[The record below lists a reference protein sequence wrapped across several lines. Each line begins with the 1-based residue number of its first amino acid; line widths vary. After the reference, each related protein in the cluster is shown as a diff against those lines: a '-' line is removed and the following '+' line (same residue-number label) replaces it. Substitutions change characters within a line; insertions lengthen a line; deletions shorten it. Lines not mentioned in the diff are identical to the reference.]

1 MGTQRIFLD
10 TNPSQQFSTVVDGV
24 RIVFTFKY
32 NTKTERF
39 YFDMSVNDEFI
50 LQGRTLVGDTDV
62 LGGIPKIASKFGA
75 LVALDID
82 DKGRPPTLENIASG
96 DVRVFMVS
104 P

>member
-10 TNPSQQFSTVVDGV
+10 ANPSQQFSTVVDGV
-24 RIVFTFKY
+24 RVVFVFKY
-32 NTKTERF
+32 NTKIERF
-39 YFDMSVNDEFI
+39 YFDMSVNDEFV

-62 LGGIPKIASKFGA
+62 LSGISTLSRQFGA

-96 DVRVFMVS
+96 NVRVFMVS